1 MIDGVIVDIHIC
13 GFRHL
18 YNKNLPKFSQ
28 IYDKD
33 YIDSKGSIET
43 YKKSSRLSFI
53 CRYNIKMASVKFKM
67 EIEVK

>member
-43 YKKSSRLSFI
+43 YKSSRLSFT

-67 EIEVK
+67 EIEAK